1 MKDINIF
8 DNKKN
13 INIKLNSNEIN
24 TNKLL
29 VDIYEE
35 KYVIKDIKTKDYIS
49 SLNYNLFILYKK

>member
-35 KYVIKDIKTKDYIS
+35 KYVIKDIKTKDQRDPIHP
-49 SLNYNLFILYKK
+49 